1 MSLELGDRVGL
12 VGHNGAGK
20 STLLRL
26 LSGIYEPTRG
36 VASVTGRVAPVFDLG
51 VGMDPEISGFENIII
66 RGLFLGQTRKQM
78 LAKVDEI
85 AEFTE
90 LGDYLSMPLRT
101 YSTGMRVRLAM
112 GVVTSIDPEI
122 LLLDEGIGAV
132 DAEFLKKAQSR
143 LQSLVERSG
152 ILVFASHSNEF
163 LARLCKTAMWIDHG
177 TIKMTGGIE
186 DVVRAYEG
194 EDAARHVREV
204 LEEHRG
210 DWPATAMSA
219 SREEQTAC
227 PMTES
232 VCAVVVTHRRPD
244 ELAKSLEAVSAQ
256 TRAPDHLVVVD
267 NDNDARVRE
276 LVERPADREHLSRLT
291 PKPRW
296 RRRFRVGHAACAFA
310 GRGLGV
316 AGRRRRQA
324 TGFRGARHA
333 AGVCLDSTGWPRC
346 RRWCATWTTPQR
358 LAFPLRRGLVWR
370 RRVSELRVRHRGSA
384 ARLSPRCSTA
394 RCSGRRRWRRSASP
408 ICDCSSAATKPNC
421 TVGWCAPV
429 CRSAP
434 A

>member
-1 MSLELGDRVGL
+1 MTAGSSPYIETRDAWVEFPIFDAKSRSLKKAFLGKAGGTIGRNSSNVVVVEALREITMSLQMGDRVGL

-36 VASVTGRVAPVFDLG
+36 VAAVTGRVAPVFDLG

-90 LGDYLSMPLRT
+90 LGEYLSMPLRT

-132 DAEFLKKAQSR
+132 DADFLKKAQTR
-143 LQSLVERSG
+143 LQKLVERSG

-177 TIKMTGGIE
+177 TIRMTGGIE

-204 LEEHRG
+204 LEE
-210 DWPATAMSA
+210 TAH
-219 SREEQTAC
+219 
-227 PMTES
+227 
-232 VCAVVVTHRRPD
+232 THD
-244 ELAKSLEAVSAQ
+244 
-256 TRAPDHLVVVD
+256 
-267 NDNDARVRE
+267 
-276 LVERPADREHLSRLT
+276 
-291 PKPRW
+291 
-296 RRRFRVGHAACAFA
+296 
-310 GRGLGV
+310 
-316 AGRRRRQA
+316 
-324 TGFRGARHA
+324 
-333 AGVCLDSTGWPRC
+333 
-346 RRWCATWTTPQR
+346 
-358 LAFPLRRGLVWR
+358 
-370 RRVSELRVRHRGSA
+370 
-384 ARLSPRCSTA
+384 
-394 RCSGRRRWRRSASP
+394 
-408 ICDCSSAATKPNC
+408 
-421 TVGWCAPV
+421 
-429 CRSAP
+429 
-434 A
+434 